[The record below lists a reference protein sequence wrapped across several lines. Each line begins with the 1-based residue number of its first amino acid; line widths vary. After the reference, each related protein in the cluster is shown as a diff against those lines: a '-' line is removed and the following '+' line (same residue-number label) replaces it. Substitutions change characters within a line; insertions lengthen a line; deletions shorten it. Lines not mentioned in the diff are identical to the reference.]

1 MEFGMN
7 RIETLEGQ
15 VKSLNSEEL
24 KAFRDW
30 FASFDAEAWDAQIE
44 ADAKNGKLR
53 SLAER
58 ALRDHESG
66 RSSLL

>member
-24 KAFRDW
+24 KAFRDLVRK
-30 FASFDAEAWDAQIE
+30 F
-44 ADAKNGKLR
+44 
-53 SLAER
+53 
-58 ALRDHESG
+58 
-66 RSSLL
+66 